1 MVMNI
6 YLQFVT
12 AGWEKNV
19 KDDGNYKM
27 KQSLEP
33 SLKVQMEL
41 DQHEAECAFD
51 MKWSTRL
58 WSNLINVFGD

>member
-1 MVMNI
+1 
-6 YLQFVT
+6 
-12 AGWEKNV
+12 
-19 KDDGNYKM
+19 M

-51 MKWSTRL
+51 MKWSIRL
-58 WSNLINVFGD
+58 